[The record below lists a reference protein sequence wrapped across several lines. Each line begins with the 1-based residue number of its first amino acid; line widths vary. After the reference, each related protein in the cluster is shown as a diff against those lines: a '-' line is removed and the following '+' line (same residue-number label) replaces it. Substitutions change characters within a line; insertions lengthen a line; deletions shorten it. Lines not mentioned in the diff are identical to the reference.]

1 MFFVLLAV
9 LTLISF
15 LAGYS
20 LGGCTL
26 KKEPVKESKSYLDY
40 NKEYANFLNYDGEE
54 QS

>member
-15 LAGYS
+15 LGGYF
-20 LGGCTL
+20 LGGLTL
-26 KKEPVKESKSYLDY
+26 RKETVKETKSYLDY